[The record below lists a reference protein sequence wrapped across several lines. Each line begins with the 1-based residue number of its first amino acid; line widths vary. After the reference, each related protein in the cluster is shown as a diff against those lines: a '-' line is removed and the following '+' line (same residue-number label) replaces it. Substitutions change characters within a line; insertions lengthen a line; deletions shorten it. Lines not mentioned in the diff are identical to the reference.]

1 MDHHSPKPWCI
12 GDTLISWVVLCAVWC
27 PILAGTRA
35 TFGDEALEHGTEEM
49 GRIFDGSRIQR
60 IKDNRAR
67 RVEVRRKIIDGWVSI
82 WSGFSGL
89 FGIPA
94 RIIQGITIAVTGLC
108 GLCCAGLG
116 LLAFMA
122 MLWAG
127 VRIYQ
132 GRAA

>member
-1 MDHHSPKPWCI
+1 
-12 GDTLISWVVLCAVWC
+12 VVLCAVWC

-49 GRIFDGSRIQR
+49 GRIFDGTIRNRIR
-60 IKDNRAR
+60 DNRAR
-67 RVEVRRKIIDGWVSI
+67 RVEVRRKIVDGWVNL

-94 RIIQGITIAVTGLC
+94 RIIQGITIAVGGLC

-122 MLWAG
+122 CLWAG
-127 VRIYQ
+127 VRVYQ